1 MKRQE
6 LKALLHGVEN
16 AGEIIDQIMEING
29 ADIEN
34 ANALIASQH
43 NGLDD
48 SVERPSSTDMELLP
62 LLCSILVEVPNS
74 LCVLLISCILQN
86 MSSCSRGPSSCS
98 NLQRS

>member
-34 ANALIASQH
+34 AKKEKSAQVRIPKS
-43 NGLDD
+43 GVFRYVT
-48 SVERPSSTDMELLP
+48 SVVNFRRSEYRKF
-62 LLCSILVEVPNS
+62 SIEPP
-74 LCVLLISCILQN
+74 Q
-86 MSSCSRGPSSCS
+86 
-98 NLQRS
+98 

>member
-34 ANALIASQH
+34 AKKEKSGGNEALNREIERLKCGQEVFNAVYSALYRHYNGYSEDIAK
-43 NGLDD
+43 
-48 SVERPSSTDMELLP
+48 
-62 LLCSILVEVPNS
+62 
-74 LCVLLISCILQN
+74 
-86 MSSCSRGPSSCS
+86 S
-98 NLQRS
+98 NKFSNKTY

>member
-34 ANALIASQH
+34 AKKTAGGGNDAVSRE
-43 NGLDD
+43 N
-48 SVERPSSTDMELLP
+48 ERLKAANDELAKQLKAF
-62 LLCSILVEVPNS
+62 EKGGR
-74 LCVLLISCILQN
+74 ISAFEDI
-86 MSSCSRGPSSCS
+86 
-98 NLQRS
+98 

>member
-34 ANALIASQH
+34 AKKTAGGGNDAV
-43 NGLDD
+43 NREN
-48 SVERPSSTDMELLP
+48 ERRFGTH
-62 LLCSILVEVPNS
+62 
-74 LCVLLISCILQN
+74 
-86 MSSCSRGPSSCS
+86 SRLRVCTPC
-98 NLQRS
+98 LRIDFYTF